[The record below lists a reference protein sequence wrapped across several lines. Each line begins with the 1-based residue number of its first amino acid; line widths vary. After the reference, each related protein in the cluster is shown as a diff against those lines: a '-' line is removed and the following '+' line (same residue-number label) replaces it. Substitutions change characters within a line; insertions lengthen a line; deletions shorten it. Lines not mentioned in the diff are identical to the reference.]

1 MIVVMELFC
10 VILGL
15 IGQSLF
21 GVFVA
26 KSVLRL
32 NSPSMVPPQVAD
44 ETRSNSIPLAE
55 LLGLGLLFGVGLTAW
70 FLLVW
75 SLCGGELGIVPSG
88 VLGLAGF
95 ATGGPIL
102 WQGVRLWWQQG
113 WQPASQQGRTE
124 PIGEDVGKQQQAV
137 CRTCQSLIA
146 ILMVLA
152 LLQTL
157 QTPQKLWDERAIFA
171 LKARVLFEDRSIDS
185 PALRHADFVQ
195 YHPHYPL
202 LLPLAE
208 QNVYALLGRVD
219 DRWSKLIF
227 TALYCGLV
235 LTTAGVLQRHLTCAQ
250 AWLGALLM
258 ATIPVLMPYEYGFL
272 CGQADAPTACYHGIS
287 LLYLWES
294 LSRRPSQQSA
304 IGSMLLAGLCG
315 ALAAFTKDEGIAYL
329 MIDGAILG
337 LFLLGFLR
345 NPEQL
350 RRALF
355 GMVLFVAAASA
366 LLIPWLIHRR
376 SLPNTTEMNYFGR
389 MTVDLLVSRLETLK
403 WSVPHLIRRMFWE
416 WREWG
421 LQWWLMLAAIACR
434 SWRSLQPPLLLFLLD
449 IVGSLAAL
457 LLAGMLAPAQLDEHI
472 GGSSHR
478 FLMQIAPVAVLFGV
492 ILFFSDEPLPG
503 VKSDFALSCE

>member
-1 MIVVMELFC
+1 
-10 VILGL
+10 
-15 IGQSLF
+15 
-21 GVFVA
+21 
-26 KSVLRL
+26 
-32 NSPSMVPPQVAD
+32 
-44 ETRSNSIPLAE
+44 
-55 LLGLGLLFGVGLTAW
+55 
-70 FLLVW
+70 
-75 SLCGGELGIVPSG
+75 
-88 VLGLAGF
+88 
-95 ATGGPIL
+95 
-102 WQGVRLWWQQG
+102 
-113 WQPASQQGRTE
+113 
-124 PIGEDVGKQQQAV
+124 
-137 CRTCQSLIA
+137 
-146 ILMVLA
+146 
-152 LLQTL
+152 
-157 QTPQKLWDERAIFA
+157 
-171 LKARVLFEDRSIDS
+171 
-185 PALRHADFVQ
+185 
-195 YHPHYPL
+195 
-202 LLPLAE
+202 
-208 QNVYALLGRVD
+208 
-219 DRWSKLIF
+219 
-227 TALYCGLV
+227 
-235 LTTAGVLQRHLTCAQ
+235 
-250 AWLGALLM
+250 
-258 ATIPVLMPYEYGFL
+258 
-272 CGQADAPTACYHGIS
+272 
-287 LLYLWES
+287 
-294 LSRRPSQQSA
+294 
-304 IGSMLLAGLCG
+304 MLLAGLCG

-434 SWRSLQPPLLLFLLD
+434 PWRKLQPPLLLFLLD